1 MVSKAESFLPSRETH
16 GFCFGG
22 EQFLVVDAAAL
33 WWERERALI
42 VADMHLE
49 KGSWFAERGQLLPP
63 YDSAETIKKLSQLV
77 DSFGAQSVYCLGDNF
92 HDDAGVSRLSEE
104 CSRQLDILSKRTKI
118 HWIIGNHDSGID
130 APTDGEVHRQLKIR
144 ELALRHIAEKD
155 STLLELSGHYHPK
168 ARVRINGRVLSRPC
182 FALDDQKLI
191 LPAFGAY
198 AGGLD
203 ICDDVMVNLFPQGV
217 TAMIRTKSRLC
228 NFPYAVTAGWQMPVG
243 TVA

>member
-1 MVSKAESFLPSRETH
+1 MVSNAESFLPPRETH

-22 EQFLVVDAAAL
+22 EQFLVVDTAAL

-63 YDSAETIKKLSQLV
+63 YDSEETIKKLSQLV
-77 DSFGAQSVYCLGDNF
+77 DSCGALSVYCLGDNF

-104 CSRQLDILSKRTKI
+104 CSQHLDQLSKRTKI
-118 HWIIGNHDSGID
+118 HWITGNHDSGID
-130 APTDGEVHRQLKIR
+130 APDDGQIHPEIKIHG
-144 ELALRHIAEKD
+144 LVLRHIAEKE
-155 STLLELSGHYHPK
+155 SILRELSGHYHPK
-168 ARVRINGRVLSRPC
+168 ARVRINDRVLSRPC
-182 FALDDQKLI
+182 FALSEQKLV

-203 ICDDVMVNLFPQGV
+203 ICDDVMADLFPQGI
-217 TAMIRTKSRLC
+217 TAMVYTKSRLC
-228 NFPYAVTAGWQMPVG
+228 KFTYAVTAGCQMPVD